1 MQYFCYP
8 VINISDIFFGV
19 LPDLSSACQA
29 TVIDSISMNFYI
41 AEPVTRLPLFN
52 FLVR

>member
-1 MQYFCYP
+1 MQYFCYS
-8 VINISDIFFGV
+8 VINVSDIFFGV

-41 AEPVTRLPLFN
+41 AEPASPGFHYLTF
-52 FLVR
+52 